1 MMAALHVLAR
11 PRLLRNVFGFA
22 GTILGCVLC

>member
-1 MMAALHVLAR
+1 MAALHVLAR